1 MVCGRV
7 GGGGTVLGGRG
18 STVGRRLRTGQDDSR
33 IAAICLMVT
42 GMGFVAIV
50 TAAAAE
56 RFVRNRRREF
66 RPMIQS
72 VG

>member
-1 MVCGRV
+1 
-7 GGGGTVLGGRG
+7 
-18 STVGRRLRTGQDDSR
+18 
-33 IAAICLMVT
+33 MVT